1 LDIGSILGLGTTF
14 SVLAQTQ
21 TTTETASS
29 GFGLFGLISVLV
41 LVALNGFFVSAEFA
55 LVSVRRSRVEQL
67 VAEGNR
73 SAKAVQRSIL
83 HLNNVIA
90 STQVGITLAS
100 LALGWVG
107 EPAVTDY
114 VLPAV
119 GLVLPGGR
127 DGALAHTVG
136 IIVSF
141 ILITTFHIV
150 MGELVPKT
158 ITLQKTEAVA
168 LFVAP
173 PLELFRQVFRPFI
186 WVINGLGS
194 LVVRLLGM
202 QVLGENA
209 KVHSVDELEILVTE
223 SREAGYLDKNEEVLL
238 HRVFDFGDKT
248 ARQVM
253 LPRTEV
259 VGIADTAT
267 LVEVLQMAAEERYT
281 RFPVFHESLDKIIG
295 VVHVKDLFGLLN
307 NGYLTEEAHK
317 NFKLSQVMRP
327 VLTVPDS
334 VHVADLLTLMR
345 QRQVHMA
352 VLIDEYGGTAG
363 IVTLEDILEEI
374 IGDVRDEFDTNEE
387 GVKNDVEARPDG
399 TTLVSGLFLLE
410 DAIDRFDLKVD
421 EEELDEYDTLGGYI
435 QGHLGRVPQ
444 VGDSVTLGNYC
455 LKVEEMDGLRVD
467 RIGFIPVENHS
478 AQIAPAEESGRRS

>member
-1 LDIGSILGLGTTF
+1 MDIGSILGLSAAY
-14 SVLAQTQ
+14 SVIGQTQ
-21 TTTETASS
+21 PEEAVTP
-29 GFGLFGLISVLV
+29 GFGIYGLVAVLV
-41 LVALNGFFVSAEFA
+41 LVALNGFFVAAEFA
-55 LVSVRRSRVEQL
+55 LVSVRRSRIEQL
-67 VAEGNR
+67 VSEGNGG
-73 SAKAVQRSIL
+73 AKAVQRSIL

-107 EPAVTDY
+107 EPAVADY
-114 VLPAV
+114 VRPALA
-119 GLVLPGGR
+119 LVLPGGAA
-127 DGALAHTVG
+127 GALSHTIG

-158 ITLQKTEAVA
+158 ISLQKTEGVA
-168 LFVAP
+168 MFVAR
-173 PLELFRQVFRPFI
+173 PLEIFRQVFRPFI

-194 LVVRLLGM
+194 FVIRLLGF

-223 SREAGYLDKNEEVLL
+223 SREAGYLGKDEEVLL

-259 VGIADTAT
+259 VGVPDNAKLDM
-267 LVEVLQMAAEERYT
+267 VLKLAANERYT
-281 RFPVFHESLDKIIG
+281 RFPVYHESLDKITG
-295 VVHVKDLFGLLN
+295 VIHVKDLFGLMSQGFLPE
-307 NGYLTEEAHK
+307 TAQQT
-317 NFKLSQVMRP
+317 FQLSAVMRP
-327 VLTVPDS
+327 VLTVPET
-334 VHVADLLTLMR
+334 VHVADLLTQMR
-345 QRQVHMA
+345 LRQVHMA
-352 VLIDEYGGTAG
+352 ILIDEYGGTAG

-374 IGDVRDEFDTNEE
+374 IGDVRDEFDTKE
-387 GVKNDVEARPDG
+387 GGVQNDVEVRPDG

-410 DAIDRFDLKVD
+410 DAMERFNLAVA

-435 QGHLGRVPQ
+435 QGQLGRVPQ
-444 VGDSVTLGNYC
+444 IGDAVNLGNYR
-455 LKVEEMDGLRVD
+455 LQVEEMDGLRVD
-467 RIGFIPVENHS
+467 RISFIPV
-478 AQIAPAEESGRRS
+478 QVQVTTDEEAATRPRN

>member
-1 LDIGSILGLGTTF
+1 MDIGSILGLGTTF
-14 SVLAQTQ
+14 SVVAQAQ
-21 TTTETASS
+21 TTTETTSS
-29 GFGLFGLISVLV
+29 GFGVFGLISVLV

-73 SAKAVQRSIL
+73 RAKAVQRSIL

-119 GLVLPGGR
+119 GLVLPGGSE
-127 DGALAHTVG
+127 GALAHTVG
-136 IIVSF
+136 LIISF

-158 ITLQKTEAVA
+158 ITLQRTETVA
-168 LFVAP
+168 MFVAR
-173 PLELFRQVFRPFI
+173 PLEIFRQVFRPFI

-194 LVVRLLGM
+194 LVVRLIGM

-223 SREAGYLDKNEEVLL
+223 SHEAGYLDKNEEALL

-259 VGIADTAT
+259 VGVQDNAT
-267 LVEVLQMAAEERYT
+267 LVEVLKMAANERYT
-281 RFPVFHESLDKIIG
+281 RFPVYHESLDRIIG
-295 VVHVKDLFGLLN
+295 VVHVKDLFGLMS

-317 NFKLSQVMRP
+317 TFKLSQVVRP
-327 VLTVPDS
+327 VLTVPET

-374 IGDVRDEFDTNEE
+374 IGDVRDEFDTNEV
-387 GVKNDVEARPDG
+387 GVKNDVEARADG
-399 TTLVSGLFLLE
+399 TTLVSGLFLLQ
-410 DAIDRFDLKVD
+410 DAIERFDLKVD

-435 QGHLGRVPQ
+435 QGHLGRVPK
-444 VGDSVTLGNYC
+444 VGDSVTLGNYI

-467 RIGFIPVENHS
+467 RISFIPVENQQ
-478 AQIAPAEESGRRS
+478 ARPEPAEEPSRRS